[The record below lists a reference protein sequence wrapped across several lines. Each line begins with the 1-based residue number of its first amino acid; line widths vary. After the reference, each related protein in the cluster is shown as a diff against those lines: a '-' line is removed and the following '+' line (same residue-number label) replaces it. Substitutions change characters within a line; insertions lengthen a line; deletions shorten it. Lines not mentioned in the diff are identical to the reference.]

1 MVPYEVP
8 FLELI
13 RALPVF
19 LSPVGESGNMAWHD
33 LSGWFFYA
41 LAIVVPL
48 ALPTAFFGVV
58 FGLLWRRLRA
68 RGSRLL
74 AIIAWSVLGFELG
87 LAFFIWLMG
96 YWLLAV
102 PVGIL
107 VIVLWI
113 LA

>member
-8 FLELI
+8 ILELI

-19 LSPVGESGNMAWHD
+19 LSPVGESGNMAWRHPIE
-33 LSGWFFYA
+33 WFLYA
-41 LAIVVPL
+41 LAIVAPL

-68 RGSRLL
+68 RGSHLL
-74 AIIAWSVLGFELG
+74 AIIVWSVLGLELG

-102 PVGIL
+102 PIGIL
-107 VIVLWI
+107 VIVVWI